1 MALFDAKMKTYVQRK
16 QYQVFLK
23 ELKGLGYQMLQK
35 SVYYRIRE
43 DAAAAV
49 SEYNRIRKIV
59 PGSVEVRIVV
69 LAQKMFEQMLS
80 INCERIDIESSKII
94 CKID

>member
-94 CKID
+94 CI

>member
-80 INCERIDIESSKII
+80 INCERIDIEFSKII
-94 CKID
+94 CI

>member
-80 INCERIDIESSKII
+80 INCELIDIEFSKII
-94 CKID
+94 CI

>member
-80 INCERIDIESSKII
+80 INCERIDMESSKII
-94 CKID
+94 CI

>member
-1 MALFDAKMKTYVQRK
+1 MTLFDAKMKTYVQRK

-94 CKID
+94 CI